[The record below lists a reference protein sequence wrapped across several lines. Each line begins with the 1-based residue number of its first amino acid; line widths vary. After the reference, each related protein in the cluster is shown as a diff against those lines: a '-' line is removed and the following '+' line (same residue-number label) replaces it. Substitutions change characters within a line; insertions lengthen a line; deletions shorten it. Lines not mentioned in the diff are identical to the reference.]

1 MGLTFR
7 DGNYIRFV
15 RLGGRTIK
23 DGEAAAIWSR
33 DGVHTQI
40 VGPKRVILLYSTIR
54 FLTRFKAE
62 AHQYLEIKHRDGKVE
77 HLPGPISMYHN
88 PTWHDAINVRNGI
101 HLTSSNETIMVSSTP
116 IRERQNVRGDG
127 KDSHEETSMVVSRGR
142 HEIRFVNGPTIFL
155 PAANERV
162 CKFTWTVPSLDI
174 NKACTET
181 FSVIQLNMRKL
192 WNVQVPLITSDFVKF
207 RVTLAIAYKL
217 VSVSKCTTV
226 VDPVASLTSAL
237 MADGKALGSRISGDE
252 LKKNTE
258 ETSLIFSL
266 TDSYSTL
273 VETGQNCGIDIES
286 IHFQSIMLDDATQKQ
301 IDDEQQRRLGVA
313 RDLAAREDSLRLQSL
328 DLERQQK
335 ATENRIE
342 LSRKEA
348 KLQADLA
355 EETFIQ
361 KKEEILRA
369 EEIETKKQEIKLSSM
384 RKDDELVLSFLQHLK
399 ALGVD
404 MSEFMCSNGGRNLTS
419 NVLGRAPSLRAIP
432 KDSKQRDG
440 NDAKSVPFGFESGEA
455 TWSDWKGR

>member
-33 DGVHTQI
+33 DGVHTQV

-62 AHQYLEIKHRDGKVE
+62 ADQYLEIKHRDGNVE

-101 HLTSSNETIMVSSTP
+101 QLSSNESIMVSSTP
-116 IRERQNVRGDG
+116 IRERQNGRDDKG
-127 KDSHEETSMVVSRGR
+127 SHEEKSMVVSHGR

-155 PAANERV
+155 PAANERA
-162 CKFTWTVPSLDI
+162 CKFTWTVPSLDVHTTR
-174 NKACTET
+174 TEA
-181 FSVIQLNMRKL
+181 FSVMQLNMRKM
-192 WNVQVPLITSDFVKF
+192 WNVQLPLLTKDFVKF

-217 VSVSKCTTV
+217 VSVSKCTAV
-226 VDPVASLTSAL
+226 DDPVASLISAL
-237 MADGKALGSRISGDE
+237 LADGKVLGSKISGDD
-252 LKKNTE
+252 LKKCTE
-258 ETSLIFSL
+258 NVRSIFGL

-273 VETGQNCGIDIES
+273 VETGQNCGIIIES
-286 IHFQSIMLDDATQKQ
+286 IQFLGILLDDAAQNQ

-313 RDLAAREDSLRLQSL
+313 RDLATKEDSLRLQSL
-328 DLERQQK
+328 DMERRQK
-335 ATENRIE
+335 EVENRIE

-361 KKEEILRA
+361 KKEELLRE
-369 EEIETKKQEIKLSSM
+369 EEIENKKQDIKLSYM
-384 RKDDELVLSFLQHLK
+384 RKDDELVLSFLQQLK
-399 ALGVD
+399 SLGVD
-404 MSEFMCSNGGRNLTS
+404 MSEFMCSDGGRNLTS

-432 KDSKQRDG
+432 KDSKHSDG
-440 NDAKSVPFGFESGEA
+440 NGTKSVSFGFESGEA
-455 TWSDWKGR
+455 TWSD